1 MAVYS
6 NTMKEFVLDTSG
18 EEGLI
23 AVVSPGKIWAEKRL
37 AGGPDLSKNL
47 GLEVKK
53 IISLCGR
60 SYDRITVGVGPGSF
74 TGIRV
79 GVSMAESLSLGWSI
93 PLYTVC
99 SLSGFVPD
107 TPGDFAI
114 VVDARSGGFYV
125 QLNLEEPRLV
135 KPQDALPLLSPYPR
149 IFSPH
154 PSKIQERLP
163 TLPCLQATLSP
174 LMLSRFAQ
182 KKPPELFYLN

>member
-1 MAVYS
+1 
-6 NTMKEFVLDTSG
+6 MKELIIDTSG
-18 EEGLI
+18 EEGLL
-23 AVVSPGKIWAEKRL
+23 ALVSPGKIWAEKRL

-53 IISLCGR
+53 IISLSQGP
-60 SYDRITVGVGPGSF
+60 YDRITVGIGPGSF

-79 GVSMAESLSLGWSI
+79 GVSMAESLSMGWNI

-107 TPGDFAI
+107 SPGDFAI

-125 QLNLEEPRLV
+125 QFNSENPRLIKV
-135 KPQDALPLLSPYPR
+135 QEASEILISYPR

-154 PSKIQERLP
+154 PLKIQERLP
-163 TLPCLQATLSP
+163 SISCLQGILSP
-174 LMLSRFAQ
+174 SALSRFAE
-182 KKPPELFYLN
+182 KKPPR